1 MVRATVVIPSHRHG
15 PLLGLAARTT
25 LQQTVADLEVFIVLD
40 GSDQSTREVADEL
53 AATDHRVRLFDNP
66 KGLRHGEAYRHTALA
81 EATGPIVCYLSDDD
95 LWFPDHV
102 EYLEERLGHAD
113 FAHSRSAIVTPDGE
127 VTLLSVGDLSDPR
140 HRQRLL
146 AGDNFIP
153 LSSAAHTLACYQE
166 LAVGWSPAPDGV
178 PTDLAMWQ
186 KFASNPAIRMSSGN
200 RITLLNVPSAGRE
213 AMSLDARHGELER
226 LASRLGDIASLR
238 HAAMDGLL
246 GHAAR
251 LTLHA
256 RELDSARLVLRIKLE
271 RERVRSVR
279 MRRRLRRLRRRLE
292 RVEGSFPYRIVTTIG
307 RAPIIR
313 TIVRWVGRAG
323 SSRASR

>member
-1 MVRATVVIPSHRHG
+1 MVRATVLIPSHRHG
-15 PLLGLAARTT
+15 PLLGLAARTA
-25 LQQTVADLEVFIVLD
+25 LQQTVADIEVFIVLD

-102 EYLEERLGHAD
+102 EYLEERLGDAD
-113 FAHSRSAIVTPDGE
+113 FAHSLPAVVTPAGE
-127 VTLLSVGDLSDPR
+127 VTMPWVGDLSDPR

-153 LSSAAHTLACYQE
+153 LSSAAHTLASYQA
-166 LAVGWSPAPDGV
+166 LAVGWSPAPDGI

-186 KFASNPAIRMSSGN
+186 KFAANPAIRMSSGT
-200 RITLLNVPSAGRE
+200 RITVLNVPSIGRE
-213 AMSLDARHGELER
+213 ATSLETRHLELER
-226 LASRLGDIASLR
+226 LAGRLGDTEALR
-238 HAAMDGLL
+238 HAAIDGLL
-246 GHAAR
+246 GHTAR

-256 RELDSARLVLRIKLE
+256 RDLDSERLMLRTSLK
-271 RERVRSVR
+271 RARVRSRR
-279 MRRRLRRLRRRLE
+279 MRRRLRRLRLRLE
-292 RVEGSFPYRIVTTIG
+292 GAERSFPYRI
-307 RAPIIR
+307 IR
-313 TIVRWVGRAG
+313 TIGRWVGRAG